1 MNDTPKEQTSAKPAM
16 IKELI
21 QKTRSFVTKR
31 YRQRPIATSLAG
43 AAIVALLFFSLF
55 SGDSSSDAFNYHTV
69 TRSDFLVSIVEGGS
83 LQAVKEVTV
92 RNQVD
97 GTSRIIYIIPE
108 GTFVKKGDLIVQLDT
123 AEAEKDL
130 NEQLLRYEDDK
141 ADVIKS
147 KTDVTITRSE
157 VESDIRSAELAVKF
171 AEMDLQ
177 KFEQIEKEQEMR
189 NAQIEVFTAE
199 ESLKL
204 AEEKLDWSEKLTVEG
219 FETKGNLDRDKLA
232 VTKQT
237 LSLEKAKSV
246 KKMLSD
252 YDLAKLEAEYRSKL
266 EEAKEELNRVKTQGN
281 SKILQNQ
288 ANYEKAE
295 RKLGLSE
302 AKLKKM
308 QEQMESTNIRA
319 PQDGLIVYAKPSSR
333 YSRESIIEEGAEI
346 RQRQSIVT
354 IPDTSAMKVVV
365 KVHESHVNQLKVGQ
379 VAFVVLDSMPDSRFQ
394 GRVTKIAIL
403 PDQQSSFGNS
413 NLKVYDTEIV
423 IEDKLPD
430 VKPGVSAKAEIVVT
444 NLKDVITVPIQCV
457 TTIKGKQVCFVKGIG
472 GPSPKEV
479 EVGLFNNKYIEIV
492 SGLEEGD
499 RVLLSPPMDG
509 SIDLGGAIVGEDE
522 TIDVEPREIAPPAE
536 AEPPSQE
543 RRNPNRERSPD
554 RPRKERPNAEPR
566 SDT

>member
-1 MNDTPKEQTSAKPAM
+1 MTNTPKDADKPRLPAKLR
-16 IKELI
+16 ELAL
-21 QKTRSFVTKR
+21 KSRAFLAGSYKR
-31 YRQRPIATSLAG
+31 RPIVTSLS
-43 AAIVALLFFSLF
+43 AAVVVSLLFIALF
-55 SGDSSSDAFNYHTV
+55 GGGSDEDAFNYHEV

-92 RNQVD
+92 RNEVD

-108 GTFVKKGDLIVQLDT
+108 GTYVKKGDLIVQLDT

-204 AEEKLDWSEKLTVEG
+204 AEEKLDWSEKLTEEG

-232 VTKQT
+232 VTKQS

-266 EEAKEELNRVKTQGN
+266 EEAKEELERVKTQGN

-295 RKLGLSE
+295 RKLNLSE

-308 QEQMESTNIRA
+308 QEQMESTNIKA
-319 PQDGLIVYAKPSSR
+319 PQDGLIVYAKPRSR

-354 IPDTSAMKVVV
+354 IPDTSSMKVVV
-365 KVHESHVNQLKVGQ
+365 KVHESHVNQLKIGQ
-379 VAFVVLDSMPDSRFQ
+379 TAFIVLDSMPDSRFR

-430 VKPGVSAKAEIVVT
+430 VKPGVSAKAEIVIT
-444 NLKDVITVPIQCV
+444 NLQDVITVPIQCV
-457 TTIKGKQVCFVKGIG
+457 TTIKGQQVCFVKGIG
-472 GPSPKEV
+472 GPKPVEV
-479 EVGLFNNKYIEIV
+479 EIGLFNNKYIEIV

-509 SIDLGGAIVGEDE
+509 SIDLGGAIIQKDE
-522 TIDVEPREIAPPAE
+522 EVDLEANETAAPVENPRPV
-536 AEPPSQE
+536 
-543 RRNPNRERSPD
+543 NRERPSNAP
-554 RPRKERPNAEPR
+554 RPERKPSGPR
-566 SDT
+566 QDT

>member
-1 MNDTPKEQTSAKPAM
+1 MTNTPKDPDKPRLSAKLR
-16 IKELI
+16 ELAF
-21 QKTRSFVTKR
+21 KSRAFLAGSYKR
-31 YRQRPIATSLAG
+31 RPIVTSLSAAG
-43 AAIVALLFFSLF
+43 VVTLLFIALF
-55 SGDSSSDAFNYHTV
+55 GGGSDEDAFNYHEV

-92 RNQVD
+92 RNEVD

-108 GTFVKKGDLIVQLDT
+108 GTYVKKGDLIVQLDT

-204 AEEKLDWSEKLTVEG
+204 AEEKLDWSEKLTEEG

-232 VTKQT
+232 VTKQS

-266 EEAKEELNRVKTQGN
+266 EEAKEELERVKTQGN

-295 RKLGLSE
+295 RKLNLSE

-308 QEQMESTNIRA
+308 QEQMESTNIKA
-319 PQDGLIVYAKPSSR
+319 PQDGLIVYAKPRSR

-354 IPDTSAMKVVV
+354 IPDTSSMKVVV
-365 KVHESHVNQLKVGQ
+365 KVHESHVNQLKIGQ
-379 VAFVVLDSMPDSRFQ
+379 TAFIVLDSMPDSRFR

-430 VKPGVSAKAEIVVT
+430 VKPGVSAKAEIVIT
-444 NLKDVITVPIQCV
+444 NLQDVITVPIQCV
-457 TTIKGKQVCFVKGIG
+457 TTIKGQQVCFVKGIG
-472 GPSPKEV
+472 GPKPVEV
-479 EVGLFNNKYIEIV
+479 EIGLFNNKYIEIV

-509 SIDLGGAIVGEDE
+509 SIDLGGAIIQKEEEVDLEANE
-522 TIDVEPREIAPPAE
+522 TAAPVENPRPV
-536 AEPPSQE
+536 
-543 RRNPNRERSPD
+543 NRERPSNAP
-554 RPRKERPNAEPR
+554 RPERKPSGPR
-566 SDT
+566 QDT